1 MVAGGAMPIL
11 ILSVC
16 SVLFFIGMVV
26 FIVLFL
32 VLKKNTSAQNVEEE
46 IIDLVEEGSKQ
57 GVLENSE
64 AEMIHNI
71 FEFGDKMTKD
81 IMTPR
86 SNIAA
91 IDAESTLA
99 EAREMMLKLPY
110 SRYPVFINDLDHII
124 GVIHLKDIVRYTQ
137 TDHDDEEI
145 IKNNKSLMRKAVF
158 IPETKDVDDLFKRM
172 QAERIQMAIVLD
184 EYGQTS
190 GLIAMEDIL
199 EEIVGNILDEYD
211 INNEM
216 IRKIAGDSYEA
227 DGLVQLEDIDKVLQT
242 ELVNEEYDTLSGF
255 ITDHLKHIPTDAD
268 AGFTFS
274 ASGYDFTVESV
285 EKHVIKKALI
295 KKTAEAEK
303 DKEFLNDS
311 AKNDNI

>member
-1 MVAGGAMPIL
+1 MAK
-11 ILSVC
+11 
-16 SVLFFIGMVV
+16 LFRRKM
-26 FIVLFL
+26 
-32 VLKKNTSAQNVEEE
+32 SSQDVEEE

-57 GVLENSE
+57 GVLESSE
-64 AEMIHNI
+64 AEMIQNI
-71 FEFGDKMTKD
+71 FEFGDLQAKD

-86 SNIAA
+86 SAISA
-91 IDAESTLA
+91 IDAESTIA
-99 EAREMMLKLPY
+99 DARTMMIKLPY

-124 GVIHLKDIVRYTQ
+124 GIIHLKDIVRYTENNNV
-137 TDHDDEEI
+137 DGEI
-145 IKNNKSLMRKAVF
+145 VKNNKKLMRKAVF
-158 IPETKDVDDLFKRM
+158 IPETKDVDDLFRRM

-216 IRKIAGDSYEA
+216 VKKTGEDTYEA
-227 DGLVQLEDIDKVLQT
+227 DGMVALEDLDRILET
-242 ELVNEEYDTLSGF
+242 GIANEDYTTLSGY

-268 AGFTFS
+268 AGFTFYDQ
-274 ASGYDFTVESV
+274 GYDFTIDSV
-285 EKHVIKKALI
+285 EKHIIKKAVIKKAP
-295 KKTAEAEK
+295 EAEK

-311 AKNDNI
+311 VKNDNI